1 MSFSKGHGHE
11 LLPEPEASKWRC
23 WLIQKRLSIALL
35 AAVIALVFAVRLLAV
50 SKRPRDVQFI
60 AAEVGAVAEF
70 WGDPSPNHAG
80 NRIVFQQSTENGVG
94 IFLAEIPNGP
104 RQLIFEQAEKGFDH
118 RNFQVWGWSP
128 DDRWFALSRRPDRES
143 KREIVICHGKT
154 GEIGATV
161 AVERTV
167 GELAWL
173 SPQAFVYVDD
183 YQELQRVEQLSEK
196 KWSYP
201 QAFKKPVG
209 KKIKLTKEQQ
219 AVLPKIQGL
228 AALANDTVVYQQG
241 QVVWSWT
248 FGMPE
253 PVKLWEAGTANSL
266 VDFSL
271 DKDPNRLLLR
281 CKNKEAELLSSFY
294 LPTKYTSHFGTIPTP
309 GHYTNRLILFNGNGY
324 AYMRRE
330 ATAKLLH
337 IKSSPDSPAVE
348 LEFNAG
354 LNNYV
359 SSGRSIFIYG
369 SRAGEPVGIW
379 RYEAGLDSATCV
391 VSNPQPRFER
401 AVAINPARGM
411 ITNANGNVITYQI
424 WSPPKAVPGKKYPFL
439 IGKGSTRWQ
448 GYPVSIA
455 NAGAYFVSI
464 SNNSE
469 DGAWEKNVMP
479 LYEYLK
485 SGLSIDPEK
494 IYLYG
499 ASGSTQ
505 PVCDLLDKH
514 PDVWRGAILFSPGVL
529 PDLDR
534 IKVPRLLIDCGGE
547 DMRAE
552 AVERYRDEA
561 AQSGMEVTVA
571 FHENAGHVYRSIA
584 SLRARDEAVMNFL
597 FGR

>member
-1 MSFSKGHGHE
+1 MTSFKGHGHE
-11 LLPEPEASKWRC
+11 LLPKPEASGWRR
-23 WLIQKRLSIALL
+23 WLIGKRANIALL
-35 AAVIALVFAVRLLAV
+35 AVVIALVFAVRLLAV
-50 SKRPRDVQFI
+50 SKRPRDVQSI

-70 WGDPSPNHAG
+70 WGDPSPNRAG

-94 IFLAEIPNGP
+94 IFLAEIQNGT
-104 RQLIFEQAEKGFDH
+104 RQLIFEQAERGFDH

-154 GEIGATV
+154 GEIAATV

-228 AALANDTVVYQQG
+228 AALSGDTVVYQQG
-241 QVVWSWT
+241 QAVWSWT
-248 FGMPE
+248 FGVPE
-253 PVKLWEAGTANSL
+253 PVKLWEAVTANSL

-281 CKNKEAELLSSFY
+281 CKNKDVELLSSFY
-294 LPTKYTSHFGTIPTP
+294 LPTKYTSQFGIIPAP
-309 GHYTNRLILFNGNGY
+309 EHYTNRLILFNGNGY
-324 AYMRRE
+324 ACMKRD
-330 ATAKLLH
+330 ATVKLLFV
-337 IKSSPDSPAVE
+337 KSSPDSRAVE
-348 LEFNAG
+348 IEFNAG

-359 SSGRSIFIYG
+359 GSDRSVFIYG

-379 RYEAGLDSATCV
+379 RYDAGADSVTCI
-391 VSNPQPRFER
+391 VSNSQPRFQH
-401 AVAINPARGM
+401 AVAINPERGM
-411 ITNANGNVITYQI
+411 ITNVNGNVITYQV
-424 WSPPKAVPGKKYPFL
+424 WSPPKEVGGKKYPFL

-485 SGLSIDPEK
+485 TKLNIDSEK

-505 PVCDLLDKH
+505 PVCNLLDEY
-514 PDVWRGAILFSPGVL
+514 PEMWRGAILFSPGAL
-529 PDLDR
+529 PDLSR
-534 IKVPRLLIDCGGE
+534 VKVPRLLIDCGGE
-547 DMRAE
+547 DVRAD

-561 AQSGMEVTVA
+561 AKSGVEVTVA
-571 FHENAGHVYRSIA
+571 FHENAGHVYRSMA